1 VVLDFYEEPPVPVLF
16 KIRVVPVPVPVP
28 HKNGTQCP
36 VLEKH

>member
-1 VVLDFYEEPPVPVLF
+1 VKKLPVPVLF
-16 KIRVVPVPVPVP
+16 KIRVLPVPVPAP